1 MAIGANTQ
9 VGSSRME
16 ELTKG
21 RRAGF
26 RGLLGANMYLLFTTG
41 TVIIGSFLY
50 GTDQG
55 VLSNLLTGQNFGS
68 KFPDVYTDATLK
80 GWVVAILQ
88 LGAWLGA
95 LINGPLAD
103 KISRKYSITVAAFL
117 FTVGSALCGGAQSV
131 GYLFAG
137 RIIAGIAVGQVSHVV
152 PLYLAEISP
161 SEFRGALVSCQQV
174 GISSHFFRR
183 TDCGQTAS
191 GIMISYWLCYG
202 TSFIGGQACDANQN
216 AEFGDGSFNPYTDVP
231 AGGCTGQTALAWRLP
246 LCLQCVPA
254 VILFAGSFFL
264 PFSPRWLMGKGREE
278 EARVNIAKLHGLPIN
293 DPIVE
298 TEWLEIKAAV
308 MFDER
313 TAREQHPNKEGLMLA
328 LGKVSMLLTN
338 KGLFRRLALGCIL
351 MFFQQFTGINA
362 IIYYA
367 PTIFGSLGLN
377 VSTTSLLATGV
388 LGVIDFLFTFPAI
401 FFVDRFGRRKF
412 LMAGAIGM
420 MISHV
425 VVAGILGHYGGNF
438 KLAGGKA
445 AGWVGI
451 AFIWSFG
458 ANFSY
463 SWGPVAW
470 LLASE
475 LFSPGHRSQAVSI
488 IISCNYMMNFIVGQV
503 TPNMLEALKYGTYI
517 FFAAFCLLMFL
528 WVWFLVPETR
538 YKSLEE
544 MDAVFGD
551 NLGQVDQERMRE
563 IMAEIGL
570 EPAGARGHEEGL
582 SFNQHTEIKEG
593 KVSHV
598 ETR

>member
-9 VGSSRME
+9 IGSSRME

-21 RRAGF
+21 RRSGF
-26 RGLLGANMYLLFTTG
+26 RGLLGANMFLLFTTG
-41 TVIIGSFLY
+41 TTVIGSFLY

-103 KISRKYSITVAAFL
+103 RISRRYSITVAAFL
-117 FTVGSALCGGAQSV
+117 FTAGSALCGGAQSV

-174 GISSHFFRR
+174 GI
-183 TDCGQTAS
+183 TS

-202 TSFIGGQACDANQN
+202 TSFIGGQACDADQN
-216 AEFGDGSFNPYTDVP
+216 AQFGDGNFNPYTDVP
-231 AGGCTGQTALAWRLP
+231 AGGCNGQTALAWRLP

-254 VILFAGSFFL
+254 VILFAGSFWL
-264 PFSPRWLMGKGREE
+264 PFSPRWLMSKGREE
-278 EARVNIAKLHGLPIN
+278 EARVNIAKLHGLAIN

-313 TAREQHPNKEGLMLA
+313 TAREQHPNKEGLRLV

-412 LMAGAIGM
+412 LMAGALGM
-420 MISHV
+420 MISHI
-425 VVAGILGHYGGNF
+425 VVAGILGHYKGNF
-438 KLAGGKA
+438 GLPGGKA

-451 AFIWSFG
+451 AFIWAFG

-503 TPNMLEALKYGTYI
+503 TPNMLEALKFGTYI

-551 NLGQVDQERMRE
+551 NLGQADQERMRE
-563 IMAEIGL
+563 IMAQIGL
-570 EPAGARGHEEGL
+570 EPATHVNDDASIFGQGGSEMKQG
-582 SFNQHTEIKEG
+582 Q
-593 KVSHV
+593 VSHV
-598 ETR
+598 ERR